1 MGQGV
6 LPTTGGHTRGVAAR
20 GDAHA
25 AVAPLQR
32 SSNRRIGNVLQG
44 KWAMKLDVQGE
55 RYPFF
60 LLWGAACAAQKQA
73 SQFRLVLPKFEL
85 PSFW

>member
-1 MGQGV
+1 M
-6 LPTTGGHTRGVAAR
+6 
-20 GDAHA
+20 
-25 AVAPLQR
+25 
-32 SSNRRIGNVLQG
+32 LQG